1 MSAQPWRSNLA
12 WIYIIM
18 KEDKKTRRQEDMK
31 SFEVNATLEVIDDTW
46 AGDTNG
52 RTFVV
57 NSVNFDNSDNSLF
70 PSSLKD
76 N

>member
-1 MSAQPWRSNLA
+1 
-12 WIYIIM
+12 
-18 KEDKKTRRQEDMK
+18 MK